1 LHEDLCYSL
10 SYLSSLGAFD
20 DVVLEGFV
28 FGNSGSILGD
38 FALIEEEILES
49 VEGIAILGE
58 EDLGLVIMLF
68 ADHEEYI

>member
-1 LHEDLCYSL
+1 
-10 SYLSSLGAFD
+10 
-20 DVVLEGFV
+20 
-28 FGNSGSILGD
+28 LGD